1 MNFLNPFF
9 FSDQKFPNRALTS
22 WVFFKAFYNKLSR
35 YPVADYG
42 KIRERLFDG
51 MREQAAKLSKDR
63 NWQYN
68 KSYLRS
74 ATATFPK
81 ELISVQLR

>member
-1 MNFLNPFF
+1 M
-9 FSDQKFPNRALTS
+9 
-22 WVFFKAFYNKLSR
+22 
-35 YPVADYG
+35 ADYG